1 VGGLSPDET
10 PVLSQP
16 AAPSNSAQSTTTA
29 NLALKSLVKGASPQ
43 VWLTLNPPGSRMG
56 FIAPRRSNSGSHEAL
71 QVKSAQ
77 VDSAPNAVK
86 FQQFINSNYD
96 SRADLDV
103 LQRSSKAFSVVS
115 GTLYLIVF
123 FIATMNGCRL
133 SPVAPPA
140 HNGLL

>member
-10 PVLSQP
+10 SALSQ
-16 AAPSNSAQSTTTA
+16 AVAPSNSAQSTTTA

-77 VDSAPNAVK
+77 VDFVAGCSEISAISKFKLWDANELPCFTKIGQSVPCVWISFVVNCILYLAVE
-86 FQQFINSNYD
+86 F
-96 SRADLDV
+96 SRA
-103 LQRSSKAFSVVS
+103 SA
-115 GTLYLIVF
+115 
-123 FIATMNGCRL
+123 
-133 SPVAPPA
+133 VAPRA
-140 HNGLL
+140 CNGLL